1 MATVGDATP
10 RQSGVRAA
18 VRLIRLRHWVKNG
31 FVLAPLFFGVELLN
45 RTSLLHAAAAFAI
58 FCLVSSAIY
67 IFNDWR
73 DIEADRNHVE
83 KRHRPLASGAVSPGA
98 AAGLFAGLVVAALVL
113 GLASDLPRAFFGTLG
128 VYIAFNVAYSL
139 GLKHI
144 SLLELFLVAS
154 GFVLRVIAG
163 GYATHI
169 HLSPWILIA
178 TAMVALLL
186 TVGKRRGDI
195 AQSNDVGHGR
205 RSLSQYSVAYLDL
218 VLAALTGGTLV
229 VYLLYC
235 VSESAVQ
242 RFGTAVLLTSIPV
255 GLGLLRYLQL
265 VLVKGKGAAPTDLV
279 LQDAGLIGIV
289 AVFIGMFGVL
299 IYV

>member
-1 MATVGDATP
+1 MLA
-10 RQSGVRAA
+10 
-18 VRLIRLRHWVKNG
+18 RLLRLRQWIKNG

-45 RTSLLHAAAAFAI
+45 RQALSHAAAAFAI

-73 DIEADRNHVE
+73 DVEADRAHVE
-83 KRHRPLASGAVSPGA
+83 KRHRPLASGAVSPA
-98 AAGLFAGLVVAALVL
+98 AAAVLFAVVV
-113 GLASDLPRAFFGTLG
+113 GLACGIGAVADLPRGFYGTLA
-128 VYIAFNVAYSL
+128 VYVAINLAYSL
-139 GLKHI
+139 GLKQV

-163 GYATHI
+163 GYATKI
-169 HLSPWILIA
+169 QLSPWILIA

-195 AQSNDVGHGR
+195 AGKNDVAHGR
-205 RSLSQYSVAYLDL
+205 RSLAQYNVAYLDL

-235 VSESAVQ
+235 VSDSAVE
-242 RFGTAVLLTSIPV
+242 RFGASVLLTSLPV
-255 GLGLLRYLQL
+255 AMGLLRYLQL
-265 VLVKGKGAAPTDLV
+265 VLVMNKGAAPTDLV
-279 LQDAGLIGIV
+279 VQDPGLVGIV
-289 AVFIGMFGVL
+289 AIFIAMFGVL
-299 IYV
+299 IYF